1 MEGDGDR
8 KRWRTKEM
16 GTGRDEDL
24 EGWRP
29 RGTRTGRDGDARATW
44 RVPRVS
50 DCTSRAGTRYAVS
63 PSGAR
68 TEPGT
73 SAHLGLQPH
82 PSAAQVPPRSP
93 PDSGLGF
100 RILRSL
106 RRGAPWVFPERHP
119 AAPAPP
125 PYTPGAPRLS
135 EGGDVTGGGAW
146 GAGGKGV
153 RARGPRVAACAGSR
167 PSSPLFVEPPRPQI
181 PVPLQTRI
189 LLIATPPNPCSVTPF
204 PCTWICLQMPPK
216 ACSRCESAHLP
227 GPPPHPS
234 LQ

>member
-1 MEGDGDR
+1 MRTWRDGGQEGRGPGG
-8 KRWRTKEM
+8 M
-16 GTGRDEDL
+16 GTRGRL
-24 EGWRP
+24 GGCPGSLTAPAGRG
-29 RGTRTGRDGDARATW
+29 RGTRCRRRELGPSQAPQHTWGFSPTLPRPRCPRDLLQTRDWGSASSGPCGAG
-44 RVPRVS
+44 PRGYS
-50 DCTSRAGTRYAVS
+50 
-63 PSGAR
+63 
-68 TEPGT
+68 
-73 SAHLGLQPH
+73 
-82 PSAAQVPPRSP
+82 
-93 PDSGLGF
+93 
-100 RILRSL
+100 
-106 RRGAPWVFPERHP
+106 RRGTLRPRP
-119 AAPAPP
+119 PP

-181 PVPLQTRI
+181 PLPLQTRI